1 MDETLRFLHKVFS
14 TKEPAYVH
22 ELLAPMQKLND
33 TQAHGTPSLL
43 EQNNLRTPFSRVLST
58 IGIYICNSSNSIIS
72 RKSLLTYL
80 YRKLTTL
87 MTLLEFC
94 YSTYKVKFHS
104 LAGTQT

>member
-1 MDETLRFLHKVFS
+1 MRRLCFLYKVFS
-14 TKEPAYVH
+14 TKQLAYVH

-33 TQAHGTPSLL
+33 TQVNGTPSLL
-43 EQNNLRTPFSRVLST
+43 EQNSLRTHFPGVLST
-58 IGIYICNSSNSIIS
+58 IGIYICNSSNSIIF
-72 RKSLLTYL
+72 RRSLLTYL

-94 YSTYKVKFHS
+94 YLIYKVKFHS